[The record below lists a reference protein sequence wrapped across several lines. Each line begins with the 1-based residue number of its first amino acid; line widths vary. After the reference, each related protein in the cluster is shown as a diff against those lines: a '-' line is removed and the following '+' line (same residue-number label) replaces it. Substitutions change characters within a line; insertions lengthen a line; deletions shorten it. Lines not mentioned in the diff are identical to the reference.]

1 MEPLKVVE
9 RRDQGEEIMLKFA
22 LKILATTALVA
33 PAAAWAQDAAEEDTG
48 GLEEI
53 VVTAQKRAEGLS
65 DVPISIS
72 AVTGETIEAYGQTN
86 LESVSSSIPNL
97 KITQTAIANRI
108 AIRGIASGDNKGF
121 EQSVAMFV
129 DGIYYGRDQLSRMP
143 LVDLQRVEV
152 LRGPQPTLFGKNA
165 IAGAVNVVSRRPT
178 NDFEGSVSASYEFKH
193 EEKRVTAVL
202 SGPLSQNI
210 GARVVGYYRDMDGY
224 FFNTRQNRIE
234 PNVRE
239 AFVRGILDFK
249 GDGPLSADLKLEY
262 ADFKTEGQPREAFGP
277 VGTYSAIF
285 TGPLF
290 VDTTEDY
297 VRADGGYLS
306 RNMIFNSVL
315 NANLE
320 IGEHTLTS
328 VTGYLDYNVKETI
341 DVDFIN
347 LDLLDGARLA
357 EDYRQISQELR
368 IASPGDQS
376 FNYIAGVYYQNSKLN
391 VADVVRFSPFF
402 LSNPGFRAISD
413 TTNDRVYS
421 QKSDLMSVFAQ
432 GEISL
437 TDALRITV
445 GARFNHESKN
455 GSRTLAINR
464 GPLSLTPPSGAPIS
478 AAAVTATFRALN
490 IEAHSIAGKLSE
502 DSFNPMANIQ
512 YDITDDLMFYASF
525 ARGTKAGGFDVRSNS
540 LSTSTTVARPGTF
553 LFDDEQ
559 ADNFEAGFKYKTR
572 SLAINVS
579 AYRTKYKDLQTNVFD
594 GVLNFNV
601 RNASGAKTQGVE
613 ADMRWAV
620 DDHFTLSGAIAY
632 LDFAF
637 TDFPQGQ
644 CYFGQVSD
652 VAGGFCSYTG
662 KRNAITPKWSGNL
675 NGDFSHEIGGNM
687 KLGINLNADFSSSYI
702 PAANLDPRTKQDG
715 YVKMGARLSLGNV
728 DDKWS
733 VALVGRNLTNERIK
747 QTASNLPLAT
757 TFTRNTG
764 VAYNAIYDRPRNIA
778 LSFDMKF

>member
-1 MEPLKVVE
+1 MEQ
-9 RRDQGEEIMLKFA
+9 REEMMMKFA
-22 LKILATTALVA
+22 VKILATTALVT
-33 PAAAWAQDAAEEDTG
+33 PVGAWAQDTADKSTG
-48 GLEEI
+48 SLEEI

-86 LESVSSSIPNL
+86 LEAVSSSIPNL

-143 LVDLQRVEV
+143 LVDLQRIEV

-165 IAGAVNVVSRRPT
+165 IAGAINVVSRRPSD
-178 NDFEGSVSASYEFKH
+178 DFEGSVSASYEFEHK
-193 EEKRVTAVL
+193 EKRFTGVI
-202 SGPLSQNI
+202 SGPITNTI

-224 FFNTRQNRIE
+224 FFNTRQNRTE

-239 AFVRGILDFK
+239 AFVRGIVDFK
-249 GDGPLSADLKLEY
+249 GDGPFSADLKLEY
-262 ADFKTEGQPREAFGP
+262 ADFKTKGQPREAFGP
-277 VGTYSAIF
+277 VGSYSAIF
-285 TGPLF
+285 AGPLF
-290 VDTTEDY
+290 VDTREDY
-297 VRADGGYLS
+297 IRADGGYLS
-306 RNMIFNSVL
+306 RNKIFTSVL

-357 EDYRQISQELR
+357 EDYRQFSQELR
-368 IASPGDQS
+368 IASPGDGA
-376 FNYIAGVYYQNSKLN
+376 FNYIAGVYYQNSKLD
-391 VADVVRFSPFF
+391 VTDVVRFSPFF
-402 LSNPGFRAISD
+402 LSNPGFRALGD

-421 QKSDLMSVFAQ
+421 QKSDLISVFAQ
-432 GEISL
+432 GEISI
-437 TDALRITV
+437 TDALRVTI
-445 GARFNHESKN
+445 GARFNHESKS
-455 GSRTLAINR
+455 GSRALAINR
-464 GPLSLTPPSGAPIS
+464 GPLSITPPTGAPIS
-478 AAAVTATFRALN
+478 NAAVTGTFRALN
-490 IEAHSIAGKLSE
+490 IEAHSITGKLSE

-512 YDITDDLMFYASF
+512 YDINDDLMMYVSF

-553 LFDDEQ
+553 QFRDEQ
-559 ADNFEAGFKYKTR
+559 ADNFEAGFKYKAR
-572 SLAINVS
+572 NLAINVS

-601 RNASGAKTQGVE
+601 RNASGARTQGVE
-613 ADMRWAV
+613 ADMRWAL
-620 DDHFTLSGAIAY
+620 DEHFTLSGAVAY

-637 TDFPQGQ
+637 TNFPQGQ
-644 CYFGQVSD
+644 CYFRQVPD
-652 VAGGFCSYTG
+652 QPGGFCSYTG
-662 KRNAITPKWSGNL
+662 KRNTITPKWSGNL
-675 NGDFSHEIGGNM
+675 NGDFSHEIGGSI
-687 KLGINLNADFSSSYI
+687 KLGINLNADFSTSYLA
-702 PAANLDPRTKQDG
+702 AANLDPRTRQDG
-715 YVKMGARLSLGNV
+715 YIKMGARLSLGHV
-728 DDKWS
+728 DDTWT

-747 QTASNLPLAT
+747 QTAGNLPLST
-757 TFTRNTG
+757 TFTGNTG
-764 VAYNAIYDRPRNIA
+764 VAYNAVYDRPRNIA

>member
-1 MEPLKVVE
+1 MKKSIL
-9 RRDQGEEIMLKFA
+9 G
-22 LKILATTALVA
+22 ILATTMLVA
-33 PAAAWAQDAAEEDTG
+33 PSVVWAQDTLAEEEG

-53 VVTAQKRAEGLS
+53 IVTAQKRAEGLS

-72 AVTGETIEAYGQTN
+72 AVTGETLEDYGHAN
-86 LESVSSSIPNL
+86 LEAVSSSVPNL

-143 LVDLQRVEV
+143 LVDIQRIEV

-165 IAGAVNVVSRRPT
+165 IAGAVNVVSRRPSD
-178 NDFEGSVSASYEFKH
+178 DFEGSVSASYEFKH
-193 EEKRVTAVL
+193 EEKRITAML
-202 SGPLSQNI
+202 SGPLSQTI

-224 FFNTRQNRIE
+224 FFNTRQNRNE

-239 AFVRGILDFK
+239 AFVRGIVDFK

-262 ADFKTEGQPREAFGP
+262 ADFKTKGQPREIFSP
-277 VGTYSAIF
+277 VGIYSAVF
-285 TGPLF
+285 AGPLF
-290 VDTTEDY
+290 VETNEDW

-306 RNMIFNSVL
+306 ENTIFNSVL

-320 IGEHTLTS
+320 LGEHTLTS
-328 VTGYLDYNVKETI
+328 VTGYLDYDVKETI
-341 DVDFIN
+341 DVDFIAP
-347 LDLLDGARLA
+347 DLLDGTRLA
-357 EDYRQISQELR
+357 ENYRQFSQELR
-368 IASPGDQS
+368 IASPGDQP
-376 FNYIAGVYYQNSKLN
+376 FNYIAGVYYQNSKLG
-391 VADVVRFSPFF
+391 VTDTVRFSPFF
-402 LSNPGFRAISD
+402 LANPGFRALGD

-421 QKSDLMSVFAQ
+421 QKSDLISVFAQ
-432 GEISL
+432 GEFSL
-437 TDALRITV
+437 TDALRLTV
-445 GARFNHESKN
+445 GARFNHEEKS
-455 GSRTLAINR
+455 GSRVLAINR
-464 GPLSLTPPSGAPIS
+464 GPLSLTPPSGAAIS
-478 AAAVTATFRALN
+478 SAAVTATFRALN
-490 IEAHSIAGKLSE
+490 IEAHSIAGSLSE
-502 DSFNPMANIQ
+502 NSFNPMANIQ
-512 YDITDDLMFYASF
+512 YDVTDDLMFYASF

-540 LSTSTTVARPGTF
+540 LSGSTTVARPGTF
-553 LFDDEQ
+553 QFTDEQ

-572 SLAINVS
+572 DLAINVS

-613 ADMRWAV
+613 ADMRWAL

-662 KRNAITPKWSGNL
+662 KRNQLTPKWSGNL
-675 NGDFSHEIGGNM
+675 NGDFSHEIGGNIKM
-687 KLGINLNADFSSSYI
+687 GINLNADFSSSYI
-702 PAANLDPRTKQDG
+702 ASANLDPRTAQDG
-715 YVKMGARLSLGNV
+715 YVKMGARLSFGQI

-733 VALVGRNLTNERIK
+733 IALVGRNLTNERIK
-747 QTASNLPLAT
+747 QTAGNAPLAT
-757 TFTRNTG
+757 TFTGNRG

-778 LSFDMKF
+778 VQAEFKF